1 MVCLGLF
8 KVQITLLLLAAVL
21 AHVLQEQADQVQEQ
35 IAKHLELPHLA
46 VVVEERQTVMHFTL
60 EQVAVAVADLG

>member
-35 IAKHLELPHLA
+35 IAKHLESLHLA